1 MGWVNPSRVP
11 RLLEQNLK
19 SFLGCN
25 NSLESLIL
33 DFLTESRELRTLVS
47 LVLNKKWPF
56 KNSRNFC
63 QHFFPS
69 IIPRGVSTCKT
80 LPF

>member
-33 DFLTESRELRTLVS
+33 DFLT
-47 LVLNKKWPF
+47 
-56 KNSRNFC
+56 
-63 QHFFPS
+63 
-69 IIPRGVSTCKT
+69 
-80 LPF
+80 